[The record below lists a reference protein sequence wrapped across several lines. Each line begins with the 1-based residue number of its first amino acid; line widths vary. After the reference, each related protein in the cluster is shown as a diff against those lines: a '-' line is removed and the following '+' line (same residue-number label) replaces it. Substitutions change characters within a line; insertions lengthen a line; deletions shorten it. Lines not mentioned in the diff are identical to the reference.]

1 MDRQELFDEIN
12 ERARKIEDTNSL
24 KVLDDFKGIIGQL
37 LDVLPDDKKEALE
50 ESRSLKDAIDESEIF
65 IEESKLKRAK
75 LNKDIAGFTNDID
88 VCNSLNK
95 RINAQKEKVDFN
107 LKVDELVIKAQS
119 FNDAVK
125 HCINAYHA
133 DFVETSFLM
142 EETDKIDLES
152 AYKVA
157 EGYINP
163 PVHSRKEPEWFHA
176 ERVYNNEIIELCR
189 LKVKGEY
196 ISVAKDRARY
206 DGIKVLISKY
216 EEKLF
221 ANVTNT

>member
-95 RINAQKEKVDFN
+95 RINAQK
-107 LKVDELVIKAQS
+107 
-119 FNDAVK
+119 
-125 HCINAYHA
+125 
-133 DFVETSFLM
+133 
-142 EETDKIDLES
+142 
-152 AYKVA
+152 
-157 EGYINP
+157 
-163 PVHSRKEPEWFHA
+163 
-176 ERVYNNEIIELCR
+176 
-189 LKVKGEY
+189 
-196 ISVAKDRARY
+196 
-206 DGIKVLISKY
+206 
-216 EEKLF
+216 
-221 ANVTNT
+221 